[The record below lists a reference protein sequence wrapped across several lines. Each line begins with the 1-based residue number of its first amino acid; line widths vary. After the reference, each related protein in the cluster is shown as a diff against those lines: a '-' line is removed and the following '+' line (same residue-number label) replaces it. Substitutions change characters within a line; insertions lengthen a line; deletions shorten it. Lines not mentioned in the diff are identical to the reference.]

1 MESQDANGVVNKS
14 FMMLFA
20 FLQERMIHMVLS
32 NAYNYINV
40 LDKAADASW
49 VRNDVLANNI
59 ANADTPNYKRK
70 DVQFE
75 TYLSNAVAGTDSLD
89 ETVANIDLSTL
100 ESTTYTEQAGLSYR
114 EDGNNVDISTENVEL
129 AKNQLKY
136 YTLMNSVNQEFGR
149 LKSAMKKIG
158 RAHV

>member
-1 MESQDANGVVNKS
+1 
-14 FMMLFA
+14 
-20 FLQERMIHMVLS
+20 MVLS

-49 VRNDVLANNI
+49 IRNDVLANNI

-75 TYLSNAVAGTDSLD
+75 TYLTNAVAGTDSLD
-89 ETVANIDLSTL
+89 ETVSTIDLDGL
-100 ESTTYTEQAGLSYR
+100 NATTYTEQANLSYR
-114 EDGNNVDISTENVEL
+114 LDGNNVDLSTENVEL

-136 YTLMNSVNQEFGR
+136 YTLMDSINNEFGR
-149 LKSAMKKIG
+149 MKTAT
-158 RAHV
+158 RTS

>member
-1 MESQDANGVVNKS
+1 MEFQDANGVVNKS

-59 ANADTPNYKRK
+59 ANADTPNYRRK

-149 LKSAMKKIG
+149 LKSAMKTT
-158 RAHV
+158 

>member
-100 ESTTYTEQAGLSYR
+100 ESTIYTEQAGLSYR

-149 LKSAMKKIG
+149 LKSAMKTT
-158 RAHV
+158 